1 MIRFFAGVVVGVVI
15 SSIGLTGVI
24 NILDNSVTKVKEVA
38 KDAEKKNGL

>member
-1 MIRFFAGVVVGVVI
+1 MIRFFSGVVVGVII

-38 KDAEKKNGL
+38 VEAEKK

>member
-1 MIRFFAGVVVGVVI
+1 MIRFFSGIVVGVII

-38 KDAEKKNGL
+38 VEAEKK